1 MLVFETEC
9 VKLEGW
15 AAVPVMR
22 LDQRSAAAGIAA
34 DRADRDR
41 VIGRD
46 EPGLDERPQQ
56 TDGAGRVTAGIGDFA
71 RPRDLSGLIGRHF
84 RKAIGPFRM
93 DPVSGAGV
101 EQLRCVGAERP
112 GQCNRLS
119 RSIIGQTQHNE
130 IAGCHYVLASRW
142 ILALRRGQA
151 AQLYAGY
158 HFEPRSDAEASRA
171 SLAIDE
177 HARLIARHSTAAVM
191 TGALTSPTGGS
202 RKMVSISGAGSAA
215 LSCDFATAL
224 GGFDTYD

>member
-15 AAVPVMR
+15 TAVPVMR

-101 EQLRCVGAERP
+101 EQFRRAAAERP
-112 GQCNRLS
+112 GQPDGLS
-119 RSIIGQTQHNE
+119 RSIIGQAQHDE
-130 IAGCHYVLASRW
+130 IAGCHHVLARRP

-151 AQLYAGY
+151 TQLYAGH
-158 HFEPRSDAEASRA
+158 HFETRSDAEASRA
-171 SLAIDE
+171 SLAVDE
-177 HARLIARHSTAAVM
+177 YARLIARHW
-191 TGALTSPTGGS
+191 
-202 RKMVSISGAGSAA
+202 SAPVGA
-215 LSCDFATAL
+215 LSCSRPRFYRSWPL
-224 GGFDTYD
+224 